1 MSWDAW
7 QTNPQDARP
16 PAPGLSAPVWGSQL
30 GWDARTQANKRL
42 IHVQVPE
49 PRAWTLWLQYE
60 CDQSVPV
67 RLRILQASGQSS
79 TSRIV
84 EFLPGQMPIMVVGQ
98 TVIVDAFG
106 PGGATG
112 LVPVPAVITCALT
125 PGTATLLPLAGQS
138 GQVTQI
144 LPAVAPGTPVAGD
157 LGVTRLLNNLG
168 PGTVDYEITPGTASG
183 RIPAGTTINLPYT
196 GPLVLVDSAGT
207 GPTVIVTTIKA

>member
-1 MSWDAW
+1 MSWDTW

-30 GWDARTQANKRL
+30 NWDAREQASKRL
-42 IHVQVPE
+42 IQVQVPE

-60 CDQSVPV
+60 CAQSVPV
-67 RLRILQASGQSS
+67 RLRIVQASGQSS
-79 TSRIV
+79 TSRDV

-98 TVIVDAFG
+98 TVNVDVFG
-106 PGGATG
+106 LGGATG

-138 GQVTQI
+138 GEVVQV
-144 LPAVAPGTPVAGD
+144 LPAVAPGTPVPGD
-157 LGVTRLLNNLG
+157 LGVTRLINNLG
-168 PGTVDYEITPGTASG
+168 PGAVDYEITPGTSSG
-183 RIPAGTTINLPYT
+183 RILAGTTINLPYT
-196 GPLVLVDSAGT
+196 GPLVLVDNAGT